1 MVKWH
6 EDEAKLSR
14 QCRASVVDGAQ
25 GNKERGGSRRGRRKS
40 YQGNGGRGS
49 NRRGRRE
56 TAEAQKRKET
66 TGRVAWN
73 QAD

>member
-14 QCRASVVDGAQ
+14 QRRASVV
-25 GNKERGGSRRGRRKS
+25 GGVE
-40 YQGNGGRGS
+40 GNGGRGGIRRS
-49 NRRGRRE
+49 RRKSAQGSGGRGGNRSRRE
-56 TAEAQKRKET
+56 TAVDESRKEMVN
-66 TGRVAWN
+66 RVARH